1 MDLIKEGLGIF
12 VQPTGVSRK
21 LVIDGKA
28 KTYPVYRVRLDMLYY
43 NDQNDRMEERKSPQG
58 MLHGSWMLR
67 VFFMSDKGNS
77 FIQYKKR
84 ILPDRACRLFSS
96 AVL

>member
-1 MDLIKEGLGIF
+1 MDKYRTMSGVRQGAGLLSG
-12 VQPTGVSRK
+12 
-21 LVIDGKA
+21 
-28 KTYPVYRVRLDMLYY
+28 Y
-43 NDQNDRMEERKSPQG
+43 KSPQG
-58 MLHGSWMLR
+58 MLHGSWILR